1 MKLLPLKTS
10 LLALALFAV
19 AGPGIAGAA
28 GKAEPGTM
36 VVAQADDDGASGSQR
51 IEAIKKF
58 LAGGRNLSKLD
69 NDKLAQRL
77 KRAQKLQGT
86 PDLPAEL
93 AQGLEQ
99 KIAELNDEIAKRQA
113 GGTSAASD
121 STADSGDQPAD
132 AANNSGQASTPAAS
146 SGEVEEFLRTVQ
158 PSSELDQNAL
168 RAQMRKAAQ
177 LSKTEGLSKEDRR
190 KLKQVV
196 RDSRAALGKGKDN
209 ATPEA
214 PADEAAGTAGNGTDA
229 AAAPAAESG
238 GAAAFIANTKPAAG
252 LNDAQLRKQMKDAA
266 ALSKA
271 SGTSKDDRKRLR
283 AIMQEARAEIT
294 KRQGGTGTGAADGS
308 NDAAEETPAKTAD
321 TDVAGAEASKIVVDV
336 VSEKKARDILND
348 NADAKSMNKA
358 ELRKRLATMRDLLAA
373 NKLSPATNKA
383 LRQKLASERTYLRQE
398 VGKGTGQ
405 GGNTT
410 VNNIT
415 INNDVTIKPDLVK
428 VVIADRRPSA
438 GLKDDELRIRI
449 NVYRKI
455 VIDVNY
461 SDSERQQW
469 RAKLEQDRV
478 ILRQRLLNARS
489 QRQANLKA
497 KGKDI
502 NIDLSVEFK
511 PGRPVP
517 PRSVFAAEADDQEI
531 TDVLAAPPRRKLE
544 RKYTIEEVETDPEL
558 RDAVARIE
566 IDTVHFGFGEGFL
579 REEEIDNLDRI
590 AEVMEQILAVNPG
603 EVFMIEGHTDA
614 VGSDPAN
621 LQLSRERSKAV
632 KQALATYFVIPEE
645 NLKTV
650 GFGERYLKIPTPDP
664 EAENRRVSIA
674 RITAL
679 VGALDE

>member
-10 LLALALFAV
+10 LLALALFAI
-19 AGPGIAGAA
+19 AGPAMAA
-28 GKAEPGTM
+28 ASKAEPGTM
-36 VVAQADDDGASGSQR
+36 VVAQADDDSAKGTQR
-51 IEAIKKF
+51 IDNIKKF
-58 LAGGRNLSKLD
+58 LAGGRKLSRLD
-69 NDKLAQRL
+69 DSKLAQRL
-77 KRAQKLQGT
+77 KRAQKFQGV

-93 AQGLEQ
+93 SQGLEQ
-99 KIAELNDEIAKRQA
+99 EIAELNAEIARRQA
-113 GGTSAASD
+113 GGTQTGNDA
-121 STADSGDQPAD
+121 TAGTGDQQKTD
-132 AANNSGQASTPAAS
+132 AAS
-146 SGEVEEFLRTVQ
+146 SGDQSGAPAASPGDVTDFL
-158 PSSELDQNAL
+158 SSVKPAAELDQKAL
-168 RAQMRKAAQ
+168 RTQMRKAAT
-177 LSKTEGLSKEDRR
+177 LSKSQGLSREDHR

-196 RDSRAALGKGKDN
+196 RDARAVLGKGSGKAKQETQTDN
-209 ATPEA
+209 SAATA
-214 PADEAAGTAGNGTDA
+214 NTGSDTT
-229 AAAPAAESG
+229 AAPAAESG
-238 GAAAFIANTKPAAG
+238 SAAAFIENASPAAD
-252 LNDAQLRKQMKDAA
+252 LNDADLRKQMKDAA
-266 ALSKA
+266 ELSKTA
-271 SGTSKDDRKRLR
+271 GISKDDRKRLR
-283 AIMQEARAEIT
+283 AIIQESRAEIA
-294 KRQGGTGTGAADGS
+294 KRQGGTDAGATDDNATDAADQ
-308 NDAAEETPAKTAD
+308 APATKTS
-321 TDVAGAEASKIVVDV
+321 TDDAEASKIVVDI
-336 VSEKKARDILND
+336 VSEQKARNILND
-348 NADAKSMNKA
+348 KVDAQSLNKA
-358 ELRKRLATMRDLLAA
+358 ELRTRLATMRDLLAA

-383 LRQKLASERTYLRQE
+383 LRQKLAAERTYLRQTI
-398 VGKGTGQ
+398 GKGKGQ
-405 GGNTT
+405 GANTLVANGNT
-410 VNNIT
+410 
-415 INNDVTIKPDLVK
+415 NDVIK

-438 GLKDDELRIRI
+438 DLKDDELRARI
-449 NVYRKI
+449 NVYSKI

-478 ILRQRLLNARS
+478 ILRQRMLSARG

-531 TDVLAAPPRRKLE
+531 TDVLAAPPRRKLA
-544 RKYTIEEVETDPEL
+544 RKYTVEEVETDPEL

-590 AEVMEQILAVNPG
+590 AEVMEKILSVNPG

-621 LQLSRERSKAV
+621 LELSRERSKAV
-632 KQALATYFVIPEE
+632 KQALATYYVIPEE

-664 EAENRRVSIA
+664 EPENRRVSIA

>member
-19 AGPGIAGAA
+19 GPGIAEAA

-36 VVAQADDDGASGSQR
+36 VVAQADDESASGSQR

-58 LAGGRNLSKLD
+58 LEGGRNLSKLD
-69 NDKLAQRL
+69 DGKLAQRL
-77 KRAQKLQGT
+77 KRAQKFQST
-86 PDLPAEL
+86 PDLPADL

-99 KIAELNDEIAKRQA
+99 KIAELNAEMAKRQA
-113 GGTSAASD
+113 GGTQPSTDAATGTDAAQQNDTAASD
-121 STADSGDQPAD
+121 GQP
-132 AANNSGQASTPAAS
+132 STPAAS
-146 SGEVEEFLRTVQ
+146 ADEVAEFLGSVQ
-158 PSSELDQNAL
+158 PPDKLDKKAL
-168 RAQMRKAAQ
+168 RIQMRKAAQ
-177 LSKTEGLSKEDRR
+177 LSKTAGLSKEDRR

-196 RDSRAALGKGKDN
+196 RDSRMALGKGDGT
-209 ATPEA
+209 ATQTAQAEEA
-214 PADEAAGTAGNGTDA
+214 GGTAGNGTDA
-229 AAAPAAESG
+229 SAAPAAESG
-238 GAAAFIANTKPAAG
+238 SAAAFIANTKRAAD
-252 LNDAQLRKQMKDAA
+252 LDDAQLRKQMKDAA

-271 SGTSKDDRKRLR
+271 SGTSKDDRQRLR
-283 AIMQEARAEIT
+283 AIMQAARAELA
-294 KRQGGTGTGAADGS
+294 KRKGGTDANAADNGS
-308 NDAAEETPAKTAD
+308 DAADETPA
-321 TDVAGAEASKIVVDV
+321 AGAGETKTVVDV
-336 VSEKKARDILND
+336 VSEKKARDILAG
-348 NADAKSMNKA
+348 NADAKSMDKA
-358 ELRKRLATMRDLLAA
+358 ELRKRLATMRELLAA

-383 LRQKLASERTYLRQE
+383 LREKLATERTYLRQE

-405 GGNTT
+405 GSGTT

-415 INNDVTIKPDLVK
+415 INNNITIKPEVIK
-428 VVIADRRPSA
+428 VVIADKRPSA

-469 RAKLEQDRV
+469 RAMMERDRV
-478 ILRQRLLNARS
+478 ILRQRLLAARA
-489 QRQANLKA
+489 QRQAGLKA

-502 NIDLSVEFK
+502 NIDLSIEFK

-517 PRSVFAAEADDQEI
+517 PRSVFAAEADDQEL

-544 RKYTIEEVETDPEL
+544 RKYTVEEVETDPEL

-566 IDTVHFGFGEGFL
+566 IDTVHFGFGEGYL
-579 REEEIDNLDRI
+579 REEEIENLDRI
-590 AEVMEQILAVNPG
+590 AEIMEQILAVNPG

-614 VGSDPAN
+614 VGSDPSN

-632 KQALATYFVIPEE
+632 KEALTTYFVIPGE

-679 VGALDE
+679 VGALEQ